1 MLHGTAQHTIIIAKE
16 QIVVNQFLHNFWFD
30 LPVLLGEFFALGL
43 DGLHTAVQHT
53 GNTTEAY
60 RGHNKTQ
67 YKSNQEFA
75 HYSTFT

>member
-43 DGLHTAVQHT
+43 DLLDTFVQHT

-60 RGHNKTQ
+60 RGHDKT
-67 YKSNQEFA
+67 
-75 HYSTFT
+75 